1 MTSTDVQDYL
11 NGLERILFEI
21 DKLRPVSLSR
31 EWVNSLKKDFNGP
44 GVYVFFEEGKPC
56 YVGETGNI
64 RKRMND
70 IRNTLNHSLRRKF
83 GHKHFNEHPEF
94 HGSSS
99 KRKFH
104 ASIEALLDELMIKNL
119 QVSMLLVDLG
129 RKELEE
135 HICEKYRLLERYN
148 IRSKRKQ

>member
-1 MTSTDVQDYL
+1 MTGVEIQEYL
-11 NGLERILFEI
+11 EGLEVILF
-21 DKLRPVSLSR
+21 DKKNRTPLCLNR
-31 EWVNSLKKDFNGP
+31 EWVNNLKDGFNGP
-44 GVYVFFEEGKPC
+44 GVYVFFEEGQPC

-70 IRNTLNHSLRRKF
+70 IRNTLNHSLRRNF
-83 GHKHFNEHPEF
+83 GHKHFSDHPDF
-94 HGSSS
+94 HKSSS

-104 ASIEALLDELMIKNL
+104 KSIEKLLDELMIKNL
-119 QVSMLLVDLG
+119 QVSLLRVDLG

-135 HICEKYRLLERYN
+135 YICDKYQLLEKYN